1 MTDSN
6 PPIALETRTQ
16 DQARLSSPS
25 ISRNRGPVSEALAA
39 RLPENAQILEIAC
52 GTGEHALAVVI
63 LRPDLTWTPSD
74 PDATARASTD
84 AWATDSAGRMTPA
97 LDLNVMNSGWAAS
110 LTRFDAV
117 YCSNM
122 IHIAPIEAC
131 QGLFSGARQLLSEG
145 GLLLIYGPFL
155 EGDETAPSNL
165 EFDQSLKR
173 RDSRWG
179 VRALSQVDDIAAQ
192 NGFTRTERLEMPSN
206 NRLLTYRK
214 GAA

>member
-25 ISRNRGPVSEALAA
+25 ISRNRGPVSDALAI
-39 RLPENAQILEIAC
+39 RLPDGAHVLEIAC
-52 GTGEHALAVVI
+52 GTGEHALALVTR
-63 LRPDLTWTPSD
+63 RPDLTWTPSD
-74 PDATARASTD
+74 RDADARASAD

-97 LDLNVMNSGWAAS
+97 LNLDVMTPDWTGG
-110 LTRFDAV
+110 LDRFEAV

-131 QGLFSGARQLLSEG
+131 QGLFSGAGQLLSEG

-155 EGDETAPSNL
+155 EGEETAPSNL

-173 RDSRWG
+173 RDPRWG
-179 VRALSQVDDIAAQ
+179 VRALSEVDDIAAQ